1 MDILARQMTVDMY
14 NCKAS
19 SFDDMQSL
27 LSTIKTLLSESDLE
41 ILSTTS
47 QAMPDGHFSLMLL
60 YKSGHI
66 AVHVFPAL
74 GYASLDVFMCQ
85 EDAAPEKVF
94 ATIHK
99 LFKPEKTKTTVL
111 KRGDFGKTKDM
122 KPKTKTKVAPL
133 RKIHNTGSKVI
144 KMLKS
149 KDNKND

>member
-14 NCKAS
+14 KCKAS
-19 SFDDMQSL
+19 SFDDMQTMLAAIKEL
-27 LSTIKTLLSESDLE
+27 LAKSDLE

-47 QAMPDGHFSLMLL
+47 QVMQDGHIALMLL
-60 YKSGHI
+60 YRSGHI
-66 AVHVFPAL
+66 AVHAFPSL
-74 GYASLDVFMCQ
+74 GYVSLDVFMCQ

-94 ATIHK
+94 SSIHK

-149 KDNKND
+149 KDK